1 MKLRA
6 GFTCDSTADWI
17 TGGREGGAAL
27 SIALSAAVIGS
38 PRSPIP
44 AAVEGL
50 EGEAL
55 VEQG

>member
-38 PRSPIP
+38 RSPIP
-44 AAVEGL
+44 AALEGL

>member
-27 SIALSAAVIGS
+27 SIALSAAVIGRRGRLYLQ
-38 PRSPIP
+38 RSGDWK
-44 AAVEGL
+44 VKRW
-50 EGEAL
+50 
-55 VEQG
+55 